1 MTYINIHKVDLEEG
15 ASDEAQH
22 VPEIHSGNEV
32 ASRRDG
38 EEISAAASLL
48 ALLDDLLEGEAL
60 VVWKNV
66 F

>member
-1 MTYINIHKVDLEEG
+1 VSDINIHKVETTETPAGGLMLPDLG
-15 ASDEAQH
+15 GH
-22 VPEIHSGNEV
+22 NEV

-48 ALLDDLLEGEAL
+48 ALLDDLEQGEAL

>member
-1 MTYINIHKVDLEEG
+1 VSDINIHKVETTETPDGSLMLPDLG
-15 ASDEAQH
+15 SY
-22 VPEIHSGNEV
+22 NEV

-48 ALLDDLLEGEAL
+48 ALLDDLGEGEAL